1 MTRSSGKVA
10 AGGSTRMPGVEMPNQ
25 VGSLHPWAG
34 CEVLMGESLVGGE
47 GEGQAAVGGARVPWS
62 NRERSRMRKVRRLW
76 LDEAG
81 DWGGGS

>member
-1 MTRSSGKVA
+1 MTRSSEKVA
-10 AGGSTRMPGVEMPNQ
+10 AGGSTGMPGVEMPNQ
-25 VGSLHPWAG
+25 VGFLQPWAG

-47 GEGQAAVGGARVPWS
+47 GEGRAAVGGARALWS
-62 NRERSRMRKVRRLW
+62 NCDGGRMREVRRLW